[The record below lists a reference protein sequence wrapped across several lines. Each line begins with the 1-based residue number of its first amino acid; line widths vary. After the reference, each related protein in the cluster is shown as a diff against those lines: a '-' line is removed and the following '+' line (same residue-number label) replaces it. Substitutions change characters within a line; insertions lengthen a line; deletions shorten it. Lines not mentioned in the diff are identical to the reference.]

1 MMSSVCVLR
10 CNMVVSRLLGAGG
23 LGLGSGQISGF
34 SARFHNHLGWSVWGL
49 RDITHTH
56 TAHTHSGGVCVTER
70 EVRVRF
76 APSPTG
82 FLHLGGLRTALY
94 NFLFA
99 RQHGGRFILR
109 LEDTDR
115 SRLVPGAALDIEHT
129 LQWAGITPDESDS
142 RGGVYGPYV
151 QSQRLSLY
159 SAAAVSLIESG
170 HAYYCFC
177 TNHRLELLKTEAL
190 RRGQTPRYDNRC
202 RHLHA
207 DQVQENLA
215 QGKPHAVRFRLHMK
229 AEPFEDLVFGWTG
242 HAVGEVEGDPVILKN
257 DGFPTYHLANVVDD
271 AHMHVSHVLRGA
283 EWLTSTC
290 KHLQL
295 YRALHMTPPTY
306 AHLPLLLNP
315 DGSKLSKRQGD
326 IYISHFRQQGALPEA
341 LLDLITNCGSGFHSN
356 RVGRNLKELIS
367 EFDISKIVTH
377 SAVLDL
383 KKLPEFNRVHL
394 QQRIEDERQCRLL
407 VDEVK
412 NLLTLTYTDQIQEE
426 KVLDHNY
433 ILRVLH
439 MRKRHISSV
448 RDLLSPMYSYLWLRP
463 SVSRQQLEEMSS
475 ESHDIISRIMQV
487 IKGCNGE
494 YTPEFL
500 TGELKLIAKKLRK
513 TKYSSVMKLLRLA
526 LTGQQQ
532 GPSVG
537 EIMVSLGEEEV
548 CCRLQKS
555 LEA

>member
-1 MMSSVCVLR
+1 MGVCRVIGGSV
-10 CNMVVSRLLGAGG
+10 LGTG
-23 LGLGSGQISGF
+23 LMFRF
-34 SARFHNHLGWSVWGL
+34 SARFCRQLCSNNNRKPSRSGSGI
-49 RDITHTH
+49 RDPARTHTR
-56 TAHTHSGGVCVTER
+56 SGSVCVDET

-99 RQHGGRFILR
+99 KQHGGTFILR
-109 LEDTDR
+109 LEDTDQ
-115 SRLVPGAALDIEHT
+115 SRIVHGAAQDIEHT
-129 LQWAGITPDESDS
+129 LEWAGIPPDESVS

-151 QSQRLSLY
+151 QSERLSLY
-159 SAAAVSLIESG
+159 SAAAASLIESG

-177 TNHRLELLKTEAL
+177 TNHRLELLKKEAL

-202 RHLHA
+202 RHLHS

-215 QGKPHAVRFRLHMK
+215 QNKPYAIRLVLRVE
-229 AEPFEDLVFGWTG
+229 AEPFEDLVFGWTT

-271 AHMHVSHVLRGA
+271 AHMRVSHVLRGA
-283 EWLTSTC
+283 EWLTSTG

-295 YRALHMTPPTY
+295 YRALGLTPPTY

-315 DGSKLSKRQGD
+315 DGTKLSKRQGD
-326 IYISHFRQQGALPEA
+326 IYISHFIQQGALPEA
-341 LLDLITNCGSGFHSN
+341 LLNLITHCGSGFNSN
-356 RVGRNLKELIS
+356 RIGRNLKELIG
-367 EFDISKIVTH
+367 EFNISKVVTH

-383 KKLPEFNRVHL
+383 KKLPDFNRVHL
-394 QQRIEDERQCRLL
+394 QQRIEDESQCHLL

-412 NLLTLTYTDQIQEE
+412 NLLTLSYTDQIQEQ
-426 KVLDHNY
+426 KVLDHSY
-433 ILRVLH
+433 IFRVLH
-439 MRKRHISSV
+439 MRKGHISSV
-448 RDLLSPMYSYLWLRP
+448 KDLLTPLYSYLWLRP
-463 SVSRQQLEEMSS
+463 SVSQQQLEEISC
-475 ESHDIISRIMQV
+475 ESHDIITRVMLV
-487 IKGCNGE
+487 IKE
-494 YTPEFL
+494 WKSEFTPEVL
-500 TGELKLIAKKLRK
+500 TGELKLIAKELKK

-526 LTGQQQ
+526 LTGRQQ

-537 EIMVSLGEEEV
+537 EIMLSLGQEEV
-548 CCRLQKS
+548 CCRLRKI